1 MADYWVYILTNQP
14 RSTLYVGVTN
24 DLVRRIH
31 EHREGLV
38 SGFTKRYKLKM
49 LVYFE
54 QFDSPQAAIQ
64 REKNIK
70 HWSRVWKLQLVESA
84 NPQWRDLFKD
94 ITRSIP
100 AMPMAESSPPMV
112 VGIRHTS
119 SDTRTAMLG

>member
-1 MADYWVYILTNQP
+1 
-14 RSTLYVGVTN
+14 
-24 DLVRRIH
+24 LVRRIH

-94 ITRSIP
+94 ITR
-100 AMPMAESSPPMV
+100 
-112 VGIRHTS
+112 
-119 SDTRTAMLG
+119 